1 MAMTLRLSDEETAAL
16 REAAERSGQSMQ
28 EVARTAIRLYV
39 GDRRVRRDALIAS
52 LAQRDENL
60 LRRLGE

>member
-16 REAAERSGQSMQ
+16 REAAQRSGQSMQ
-28 EVARTAIRLYV
+28 EIARTAIRLYI
-39 GDRRVRRDALIAS
+39 GDRQVRRDALIAI
-52 LAQRDENL
+52 LAQRDASL